1 MADFR
6 AIYHLGWRE
15 AMELPFPE
23 FLALAYRLPLYQG
36 TIAAR
41 VAEQEHAERRNAPPG
56 ARMVPD
62 DPEMIARDRDLAGI
76 VSFN

>member
-1 MADFR
+1 
-6 AIYHLGWRE
+6 
-15 AMELPFPE
+15 MELPFPE
-23 FLALAYRLPLYQG
+23 FLALAYRLPLYEG

-41 VAEQEHAERRNAPPG
+41 VAEQERSERRNAPPG

-62 DPEMIARDRDLAGI
+62 DRETLTTNREFAGI